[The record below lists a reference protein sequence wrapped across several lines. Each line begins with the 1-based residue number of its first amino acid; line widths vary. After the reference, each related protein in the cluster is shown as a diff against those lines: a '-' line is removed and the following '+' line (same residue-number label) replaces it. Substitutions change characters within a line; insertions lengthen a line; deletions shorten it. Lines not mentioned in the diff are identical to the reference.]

1 MKLRDWYKFNFE
13 NDDFST
19 SIGDFY
25 VKVLRNP
32 SPKPDEHIFTQLMR
46 ADDMISIFGDYNLY
60 GIGKAEDNNYTT
72 FKVVVYKSDETAT
85 TNTED
90 GKTEITLIMN
100 YMYHGITNSRITIR
114 KESDNTFS
122 IITEFGEIIDNY
134 TKAKATSIITVFNE
148 LMNGKYQ

>member
-13 NDDFST
+13 NDSFSA

-32 SPKPDEHIFTQLMR
+32 SPKPDEHIFSQLMR

-72 FKVVVYKSDETAT
+72 IKVVIYKSNETTT
-85 TNTED
+85 TNTE
-90 GKTEITLIMN
+90 GSKTEITIPMLYI
-100 YMYHGITNSRITIR
+100 YHGLGNNYITIR
-114 KESDNTFS
+114 KENNDTFS
-122 IITEFGEIIDNY
+122 IISESGEIIDRCI
-134 TKAKATSIITVFNE
+134 KGASINTIFND
-148 LMNGKYQ
+148 LISGKYS

>member
-13 NDDFST
+13 NDAFSS

-32 SPKPDEHIFTQLMR
+32 SPKPDEHIFTQLMS

-72 FKVVVYKSDETAT
+72 IKVVIYKSNEAATA
-85 TNTED
+85 NTED
-90 GKTEITLIMN
+90 GKPEITLSMHYI
-100 YMYHGITNSRITIR
+100 YHGVGNNHITIR
-114 KESDNTFS
+114 KENDDTFS
-122 IITEFGEIIDNY
+122 IVTEFGEIIDY
-134 TKAKATSIITVFNE
+134 YVGAASIITVFIE
-148 LMNGKYQ
+148 LIGGKYK

>member
-13 NDDFST
+13 NDAFS
-19 SIGDFY
+19 SNIGDFY
-25 VKVLRNP
+25 VRVLRNP
-32 SPKPDEHIFTQLMR
+32 SPKSDEHIFTQLMS

-72 FKVVVYKSDETAT
+72 IKVVIYKSNETAT

-90 GKTEITLIMN
+90 GKTEITLSMN
-100 YMYHGITNSRITIR
+100 YMYHGIRNSHITIR
-114 KESDNTFS
+114 KENDDTLS
-122 IITEFGEIIDNY
+122 IVTEFGEIIDYY
-134 TKAKATSIITVFNE
+134 TKATSIITVFNE

>member
-1 MKLRDWYKFNFE
+1 MKLRNWYKFNFE
-13 NDDFST
+13 NDDFSV

-32 SPKPDEHIFTQLMR
+32 SPKPDEHIFTQLMN

-72 FKVVVYKSDETAT
+72 MKVVIYKSNEAAT

-90 GKTEITLIMN
+90 GKPEITLSMHYI
-100 YMYHGITNSRITIR
+100 YHGVGNSYITIR
-114 KESDNTFS
+114 KENDGKFS
-122 IITEFGEIIDNY
+122 IVTEFGEIIDHY
-134 TKAKATSIITVFNE
+134 IKAVSIISVFTE
-148 LMNGKYQ
+148 LIDGKYQ